1 MKVLISGGGTAG
13 HINPAI
19 AIGTYLVK
27 QGAEV
32 LYIGSDGVLEEK
44 LYSKTGCQ
52 FHRFPSKG
60 LDRKHP
66 FRNFKILSTDYKA
79 YKNIQ
84 KVVAEFQPDVG
95 VSTGGYISALSMYAL
110 KKQKIPFLVHEQNAY
125 PGLTTKMLSK
135 WAKYYALAFME
146 AKPFLKYPERS
157 VLTGNPIRA
166 DFLSADKLSARQ
178 KLNLPENAPV
188 VLCFGGS
195 LGALKLNEAFAHLI
209 PKAQQDGITLFIGTG
224 SRYYEEFLTSIKEYS
239 FDPHQIRITQYIE
252 DMPTVLAACDVAI
265 TRAGAM
271 TVSELCAIKK
281 PSILIPSPNVTANH
295 QDKNAHALVTLG
307 GALKIPEASL
317 TGETLHKELH
327 QLIADSKKLQNMSEA
342 LTPLSITDGD
352 KRVGELVMKLYNRA

>member
-19 AIGTYLVK
+19 AIGTYLTK

-44 LYSKTGCQ
+44 LYSKTGCP
-52 FHRFPSKG
+52 FYRFESKG

-66 FRNFKILSTDYKA
+66 LRNFKILSTDLKA
-79 YKNIQ
+79 YRQIK
-84 KVVAEFQPDVG
+84 KVVEEFRPDVG

-125 PGLTTKMLSK
+125 PGLTTKLLSK
-135 WAKYYALAFME
+135 WAKYYALAFLE
-146 AKPFLKYPERS
+146 AKPFLKHPERS
-157 VLTGNPIRA
+157 VLTGNPIRSE
-166 DFLSADKLSARQ
+166 FLAVDKNIARQ
-178 KLNLPENAPV
+178 KLNLPKDAPV

-195 LGALKLNEAFAHLI
+195 LGALKLNEAFAKMI
-209 PKAQQDGITLFIGTG
+209 PLAQKDGITLIIGTG
-224 SRYYEEFLTSIKEYS
+224 SRYYEEFLAQIKEYN
-239 FDPHQIRITQYIE
+239 FDPNRIRITQYIE
-252 DMPTVLAACDVAI
+252 DMPNVLAACDVAI

-317 TGETLHKELH
+317 TGENLYQALYALVSDAHKLE
-327 QLIADSKKLQNMSEA
+327 QMSDA

-352 KRVGELVMKLYNRA
+352 KRVGELVEKILSAT